1 MHELV
6 KIRTARHAFSV
17 SIPEDLFYAG
27 NSWKGARRAKP
38 PLESVNPWPTGED
51 ISRTKQKGQTNGGR
65 NRPEKN
71 ARTDLYAA
79 ERMRAGQI
87 SIAKLTNA
95 YAGLD

>member
-38 PLESVNPWPTGED
+38 PLESVNPWPAGED
-51 ISRTKQKGQTNGGR
+51 FTDEPKGSDQRRAQLTR
-65 NRPEKN
+65 K
-71 ARTDLYAA
+71 
-79 ERMRAGQI
+79 ERA
-87 SIAKLTNA
+87 
-95 YAGLD
+95 D

>member
-38 PLESVNPWPTGED
+38 PLESVNPWPARED
-51 ISRTKQKGQTNGGR
+51 FPDEPKGSDQRNASGTNKHR
-65 NRPEKN
+65 EI
-71 ARTDLYAA
+71 D
-79 ERMRAGQI
+79 Q
-87 SIAKLTNA
+87 
-95 YAGLD
+95 GLCGA

>member
-38 PLESVNPWPTGED
+38 PLESVNPWPARED
-51 ISRTKQKGQTNGGR
+51 FPDEPKGSDQRRAQLTR
-65 NRPEKN
+65 K
-71 ARTDLYAA
+71 
-79 ERMRAGQI
+79 ERA
-87 SIAKLTNA
+87 
-95 YAGLD
+95 D